1 MLLFLGGE
9 DLKKKKRK
17 IRTDRV
23 MIILLCIFMFSM
35 GLVTL
40 LKSDLFNLSEIE
52 IVGNSILKK
61 DEVINEEKL
70 ITKKNIFSYNLKDI
84 KKEIQSNPYVDDV
97 KVKRKLPNKIIIT
110 VKEKEVIA
118 LLSNGQD
125 FCYIDNS
132 GSLIEKIDNLDE
144 NNDKIVFNVKYTIS
158 SGSVK
163 FENDKVKKS
172 VLNLIALIKEE
183 HLEYEISEVEYI
195 GSNVNIIANIGAKFL
210 IINDDNLDYNISRA
224 SKILVDLQSKNI
236 KSGVVDLTYSNYAVY
251 KPS

>member
-1 MLLFLGGE
+1 M
-9 DLKKKKRK
+9 KKQKRK

-23 MIILLCIFMFSM
+23 MIILLCVFMFSI

-40 LKSDLFNLSEIE
+40 LKSDLFNLTKVE
-52 IVGNSILKK
+52 IVGNSVLKK

-70 ITKKNIFSYNLKDI
+70 ITKKNIFSYKLKDI

-97 KVKRKLPNKIIIT
+97 EVKRKLPNKIVIT
-110 VKEKEVIA
+110 IKEKEVIA
-118 LLSNGQD
+118 LLSNGTD

-132 GSLIEKIDNLDE
+132 GNLIEKIDNLDE
-144 NNDKIVFNVKYTIS
+144 NNDKIVFNVKYTLNN
-158 SGSVK
+158 GTVK

-172 VLNLIALIKEE
+172 VLNLIALLKEE
-183 HLEYEISEVEYI
+183 HLENEISEIEYT
-195 GSNVNIIANIGAKFL
+195 GSNVNIIVNIGPKFL
-210 IINDDNLDYNISRA
+210 IINDDNLDYNISRT

-236 KSGVVDLTYSNYAVY
+236 KSGIVDLTYSNYAVY

>member
-17 IRTDRV
+17 LRTDRV

-118 LLSNGQD
+118 FLL
-125 FCYIDNS
+125 Y
-132 GSLIEKIDNLDE
+132 
-144 NNDKIVFNVKYTIS
+144 
-158 SGSVK
+158 
-163 FENDKVKKS
+163 
-172 VLNLIALIKEE
+172 
-183 HLEYEISEVEYI
+183 
-195 GSNVNIIANIGAKFL
+195 
-210 IINDDNLDYNISRA
+210 R
-224 SKILVDLQSKNI
+224 
-236 KSGVVDLTYSNYAVY
+236 
-251 KPS
+251 

>member
-1 MLLFLGGE
+1 M
-9 DLKKKKRK
+9 KKQKRK

-23 MIILLCIFMFSM
+23 MIILLCVFMFSI

-40 LKSDLFNLSEIE
+40 LKSDLFNLTKVE
-52 IVGNSILKK
+52 IVGNSVLKK

-70 ITKKNIFSYNLKDI
+70 ITKKNIFSYKLKDI

-97 KVKRKLPNKIIIT
+97 EVKRKLPNKIVIT
-110 VKEKEVIA
+110 IKEKEVIA
-118 LLSNGQD
+118 LLSNGTD

-132 GSLIEKIDNLDE
+132 GNLIEKIDNLYE
-144 NNDKIVFNVKYTIS
+144 NNDKIVFNVKYTLNN
-158 SGSVK
+158 GTVK

-172 VLNLIALIKEE
+172 VLNLIALLKEE
-183 HLEYEISEVEYI
+183 HLENEISEIEYT
-195 GSNVNIIANIGAKFL
+195 GSNVNIIANIGPKFL
-210 IINDDNLDYNISRA
+210 IINDDNLDYNISRT

-236 KSGVVDLTYSNYAVY
+236 KSGIVDLTYSNYAVY